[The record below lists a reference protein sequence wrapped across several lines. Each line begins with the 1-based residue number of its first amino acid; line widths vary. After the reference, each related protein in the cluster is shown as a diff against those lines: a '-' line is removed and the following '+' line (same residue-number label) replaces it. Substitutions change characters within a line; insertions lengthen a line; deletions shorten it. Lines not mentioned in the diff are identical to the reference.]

1 MAEFDDFDIEVQ
13 NEKDSDPEHF
23 TVTVA
28 TAGSPV
34 TISPTNTKPI
44 QLLYVKNANKGPNA
58 NSPNDVVLVTIDG
71 SANVVSVSRG
81 EYTYFP
87 GVFSSVDI
95 DATADGTK
103 AEIIVWS

>member
-1 MAEFDDFDIEVQ
+1 MADFNDFDVEIQ
-13 NEKDSDPEHF
+13 NEKDSSPEQF
-23 TVTVA
+23 TTTVA
-28 TAGSPV
+28 TAGSSV
-34 TISPTNTKPI
+34 TVTPSNGKPI

-87 GVFSSVDI
+87 GIFTSVDI